1 MSRKQKIKKLMT
13 KREWRAYQ
21 FVREQLRSGDQM
33 DYGFYMLKDFQEGHE
48 DRCHD
53 GEACMQSRVILVATI
68 AAGFGIETVEQFA
81 DLEMIAAK
89 LRQGLPIEIDS
100 DGDRRENSER

>member
-21 FVREQLRSGDQM
+21 FVREQLDVGDQM
-33 DYGFYMLKDFQEGHE
+33 DFGFFMLKEFQEGHE

-53 GEACMQSRVILVATI
+53 GDVCMGSRVILVATI

-81 DLEMIAAK
+81 EVEMTAAK
-89 LRQGLPIEIDS
+89 LRQGLPIEIHPQGTMKD
-100 DGDRRENSER
+100 E